1 MTGQINLD
9 SKLGK
14 IIYNIVKDVKI
25 KNIVEIGTWNGYGST
40 QCIRKSIIDNNKK
53 DYLVYSLEINENM
66 YNIAKLNHD
75 LPKFHLLLGKIITET
90 DLNWF
95 DWDEYFNSN
104 DGYYDGVLS
113 KRKWLEEDIQN
124 MNKVEN
130 VLELIPK
137 DIDLLILDGGE
148 FSTYPEY
155 IKIGNRSKV
164 IILDDTNVFKCD
176 RIRKELIESNHYE
189 ILYDDLNDRN
199 GFLVAYLKEIKLNVD
214 LWIV

>member
-14 IIYNIVKDVKI
+14 IIFNIVKDVDI

-40 QCIRKSIIDNNKK
+40 QCIKQSIIDNNKK
-53 DYLVYSLEINENM
+53 DYLVYSLEINESM
-66 YNIAKLNHD
+66 YNIAKINHD
-75 LPKFHLLLGKIITET
+75 LPNFHLLLGRIISEM

-95 DWDEYFNSN
+95 NWNEYFNSN
-104 DGYYDGVLS
+104 DGYYDGGFS

-124 MNKVEN
+124 MRKVEN
-130 VLELIPK
+130 VLQLIPEN
-137 DIDLLILDGGE
+137 IDLLILDGGE

-164 IILDDTNVFKCD
+164 IILDDTNVFKC
-176 RIRKELIESNHYE
+176 RKIREELLESNDYE
-189 ILYDDLNDRN
+189 ILYDELNDRN
-199 GFLVAYLKEIKLNVD
+199 GFLVAYTKKIKLNVN
-214 LWIV
+214 LWKV